1 MARADRFTMF
11 ALVILAGFLG
21 GAFATFVL
29 IGSPALATEASEPA
43 DIIRAQAFQL
53 IDDEGNVRANLSFA
67 RIEKPLYAKVDGI
80 AGRVQVLRLPQPVPF
95 EQGVV
100 FELLNEKGK
109 VIWQAPGE
117 TRAMLIHGR

>member
-1 MARADRFTMF
+1 M
-11 ALVILAGFLG
+11 
-21 GAFATFVL
+21 ATFVL
-29 IGSPALATEASEPA
+29 IGSPALATEASEPV

-67 RIEKPLYAKVDGI
+67 RIEKSHYFKVDGFLDGE
-80 AGRVQVLRLPQPVPF
+80 AFQMLPFPPVPV

-100 FELLNEKGK
+100 FELLDEKGK

-117 TRAMLIHGR
+117 TRAMLIHGQ